1 MKRKALLTALTL
13 TFTGVAFA
21 APEIDKARI
30 DSMAAMFLKQA
41 EQDPN
46 RRGNIDGEEIR
57 RQATRR
63 LQTLEVLKNE
73 AVKVGLDK
81 DAELQNQLKNI
92 EAEVYASAYTEYL
105 ERKTEVSESDVRKF
119 YDQIARTVKIQQ
131 IAFNTPEEA
140 KAAQELLLKGL
151 SFDDLIKRYPDQNQ
165 HTNNFVHS
173 QELDPAIGKI
183 IAPMTRGEITKEP
196 VRYKDKFYLIKL
208 AAEERSPEIPPF
220 GQIREQLVEETKQQ
234 KVREQIA
241 QILKNNGITP

>member
-1 MKRKALLTALTL
+1 MKRKVLLTALTL
-13 TFTGVAFA
+13 TLTGAAFA

-46 RRGNIDGEEIR
+46 RKGNIDGEEIR
-57 RQATRR
+57 RQAIRR
-63 LQTLEVLKNE
+63 LQTMEVLKNE
-73 AVKVGLDK
+73 AVKAGLDK

-92 EAEVYASAYTEYL
+92 EAEVYANAYTEYL
-105 ERKTEVSESDVRKF
+105 EQKTEVSENDVRQL

-140 KAAQELLLKGL
+140 KAAQELLRKGL
-151 SFDDLIKRYPDQNQ
+151 SFDQLIKRYPDQNQ
-165 HTNNFVHS
+165 HPGNFVHP
-173 QELDPAIGKI
+173 QELDPAVSKI
-183 IAPMTRGEITKEP
+183 ISQMTRGEITKEP
-196 VRYKDKFYLIKL
+196 VQYKDKFYLIKL

-220 GQIREQLVEETKQQ
+220 GQIKERLVEEAKQQ

-241 QILKNNGITP
+241 QILKNNGINQ